1 MSKSSLI
8 LEKNYKLQQSEETK
22 AKITELNDK
31 IERAIRIKNKL
42 NDLKKCVKEH
52 KTNTNKIFKE
62 YSYWKGENNSK
73 WEEKSENELIDGSIT
88 DCIKNIDDNVDR
100 LIDKITEMQ
109 NEVNSLGSTLS
120 VLENA
125 INSIASA
132 IEKLT
137 N

>member
-1 MSKSSLI
+1 MFNLSLLQFKI
-8 LEKNYKLQQSEETK
+8 VDISRKN
-22 AKITELNDK
+22 
-31 IERAIRIKNKL
+31 
-42 NDLKKCVKEH
+42 H
-52 KTNTNKIFKE
+52 
-62 YSYWKGENNSK
+62 SK